1 MINSL
6 KATLSRNITNARG
19 FKTNRKIVV
28 FESDDWGSI
37 RMPNKETHS
46 KLEKA
51 AFSKR
56 FTLYDKLDS
65 LERREDLQSLLDIA
79 SEFKDFNNKP
89 LIFKLNTVTQNPDFK
104 KIKESNF

>member
-6 KATLSRNITNARG
+6 KSALSRNITNARG
-19 FKTNRKIVV
+19 WKTNRKIVV

-37 RMPNKETHS
+37 RMPNKETYN
-46 KLEKA
+46 KLEKIS
-51 AFSKR
+51 FHEK

-65 LERREDLQSLLDIA
+65 LERREDLQSLLDIS
-79 SEFKDFNNKP
+79 SEFRDFNNKP